1 MFGLSIE
8 GRMTVEP
15 TRTGPTLSA
24 RVAADL
30 RTRIAAG
37 EWAPGEKMPGEH
49 DLSAHYEVSRATV
62 RTALQDLES
71 RGLTVTRQG
80 LGTLVTA
87 HAATGQADLRRL
99 ESMTETIRRHGRTP
113 GMQYRSIVLRPATEP
128 EAAKLALEIGAEVLA
143 TERALTADEEVVAF
157 SYDVIPRALFGPEF
171 DPSEVAGSLFSL
183 MERYGARAVVAVSEL
198 HADHGDHIGW
208 GDRPEDAS
216 YLLLVQ
222 IHADARGVPIALAST
237 YFIEGR
243 FPFGL
248 VRHR

>member
-1 MFGLSIE
+1 MTAEPSSSGL
-8 GRMTVEP
+8 
-15 TRTGPTLSA
+15 TLSA

-30 RTRIAAG
+30 RMRIDAE
-37 EWAPGEKMPGEH
+37 EWAPGEKLPGEH

-71 RGLTVTRQG
+71 RGLTVTRHG

-87 HAATGQADLRRL
+87 HGGTGQADLRRL
-99 ESMTETIRRHGRTP
+99 ESMTDTMARHGRVP
-113 GMQYRSIVLRPATEP
+113 GMQYRSIVLRPASGE
-128 EAAKLALEIGAEVLA
+128 EARKLALDEGAEVLA
-143 TERALTADEEVVAF
+143 TERALTADGEIVAF
-157 SYDVIPRALFGPEF
+157 SYDVIPRAVFPPEF
-171 DPSEVAGSLFSL
+171 DPSEVSGSLFAL
-183 MERYGARAVVAVSEL
+183 LERYGERAVVAVTEL
-198 HADHGDHIGW
+198 HAAHGDHIGW
-208 GDRPEDAS
+208 GERPPDTA

-222 IHADARGVPIALAST
+222 VHADPRGVPIAFAST